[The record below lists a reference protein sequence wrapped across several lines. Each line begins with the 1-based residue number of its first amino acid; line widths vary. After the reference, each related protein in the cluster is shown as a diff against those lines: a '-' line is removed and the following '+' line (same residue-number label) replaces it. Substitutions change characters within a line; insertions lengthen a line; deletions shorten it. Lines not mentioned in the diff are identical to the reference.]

1 MRATP
6 EQIAERRAA
15 VVRMMG
21 EGLRAKQVAYALGV
35 STCTVLADAR
45 AAELRVHGGRLR
57 NLTEGFVR
65 ERFAAGASLSGVAAE
80 VGCTRQAIYFRI
92 RRGGWGVR

>member
-21 EGLRAKQVAYALGV
+21 EGLRAKQIAYVLGV
-35 STCTVLADAR
+35 SEYTVSADAR
-45 AAELRVHGGRLR
+45 ASGLRVHRGRLWR
-57 NLTEGFVR
+57 VTEEFLR
-65 ERFAAGASLSGVAAE
+65 ERFAAGASLSGIASE

-92 RRGGWGVR
+92 RRGGWVVR